1 MSLDL
6 TALSLGS
13 NYAVPQSSYLVEDN
27 GTWPSCDPAISNITV
42 HFTCLNNIPQD
53 IFNLDVKLRVK
64 PNITQTTSQVI
75 NLTAAQL
82 RGVDTHPSE
91 IKWHRQRVDYKS
103 QSSLFSKRSR
113 DYINNVWYPVD
124 TALVRQVCGA
134 AAFRVD
140 DE

>member
-1 MSLDL
+1 M
-6 TALSLGS
+6 ALLR
-13 NYAVPQSSYLVEDN
+13 
-27 GTWPSCDPAISNITV
+27 SCDFEHHSP
-42 HFTCLNNIPQD
+42 LYLPQQHPTRY